1 MTPNAWNFDF
11 WFIFI
16 EHQDKLSQVL
26 KNCSLTESV
35 ITRSQHSCSTR
46 NLHKRTL
53 ICNVGAPGSGGSICT
68 AAVQCTAECTV
79 GPWPGLSYK
88 GAGSIKSN
96 ILQSTYT
103 FSLSLTHSAKWLVAG
118 DTWSLGKGEALCE
131 GGDALLWEQRH
142 KWCNDLLVCICI
154 AGQGRTGSGASW
166 LVMSCTTDGMS
177 HVYWLSSYC
186 HLVLHFIS
194 YLICRNS
201 N

>member
-1 MTPNAWNFDF
+1 MWEPQAVVALFVQRLYSVQQSVQSVHGPDY
-11 WFIFI
+11 
-16 EHQDKLSQVL
+16 
-26 KNCSLTESV
+26 LTKERVVSKV
-35 ITRSQHSCSTR
+35 TSSSQHT
-46 NLHKRTL
+46 
-53 ICNVGAPGSGGSICT
+53 P
-68 AAVQCTAECTV
+68 
-79 GPWPGLSYK
+79 
-88 GAGSIKSN
+88 
-96 ILQSTYT
+96 
-103 FSLSLTHSAKWLVAG
+103 SLSLTHSAKWLVAG